1 MTHQAVLEFLVW
13 TGASLGSSSL
23 LWLRRGARED
33 MNAKMAA
40 LRFTMRDVFLKRKQA
55 AVSGVR
61 AGSPSTSASSP
72 DGSAATLGWQALAAC
87 EATNHAL
94 RETAVDQTEQG
105 ARAHLA
111 GQGLIRNLAD
121 LTDRYVARTCLATGV
136 PTLAKWLP
144 TVRPRKETLFVVP
157 LLCIVCLLLGV
168 EAQRRRTLSRDAH
181 AGLRAALYTLSKAVQ
196 DGIVGGALLSAQV
209 AVDVSKAAVD
219 VAEGQLKHATQL
231 LVGSIMGTFGC
242 TLVALRPRFIS
253 RASLDAA
260 MASVLAWQRTE
271 KIRVRTF
278 IDDICPVCREELA
291 SCRTVCVLF
300 NEATSC
306 GHGVCPACVDRVLRD
321 QKCPL
326 CTCTVV
332 SYYQQPVETATETRD
347 ASIGLRSD

>member
-1 MTHQAVLEFLVW
+1 
-13 TGASLGSSSL
+13 
-23 LWLRRGARED
+23 
-33 MNAKMAA
+33 
-40 LRFTMRDVFLKRKQA
+40 
-55 AVSGVR
+55 
-61 AGSPSTSASSP
+61 
-72 DGSAATLGWQALAAC
+72 
-87 EATNHAL
+87 
-94 RETAVDQTEQG
+94 
-105 ARAHLA
+105 
-111 GQGLIRNLAD
+111 
-121 LTDRYVARTCLATGV
+121 
-136 PTLAKWLP
+136 
-144 TVRPRKETLFVVP
+144 
-157 LLCIVCLLLGV
+157 
-168 EAQRRRTLSRDAH
+168 
-181 AGLRAALYTLSKAVQ
+181 
-196 DGIVGGALLSAQV
+196 
-209 AVDVSKAAVD
+209 
-219 VAEGQLKHATQL
+219 
-231 LVGSIMGTFGC
+231 MGTFGC

-271 KIRVRTF
+271 KVWSGTGLLFGRKRLNLECRKTVCEPHSDVLYVCAAHTAPRQIRVRTF